1 MGTEPVTLKAFAVQD
16 PLVTVNANGVLSE
29 ATVNG
34 VKNQT
39 RVHPGKTATVV
50 LTADALHY
58 QPTLSIASGT
68 VTNWKEPSSMGAS
81 ANTYTFTMGTEAVAL
96 KAAASQKRKLSWTE
110 KGAVISSV
118 KYNGA
123 ILSRDDYVIPGGTVQ
138 INAALQTGYV
148 DLVITASPSPG
159 QISNG
164 AFVMPDSDVEVTVS
178 ATPTLTW
185 TNKDGVNP
193 VVKYGSNGSHDTEVK
208 EGIPTPVS
216 AGKEVYIK
224 VEGKNGGLLDKWGGY
239 YSMECAVTVEVTPK
253 HKPDKSNLT
262 GEYVFSMPDSPVTLT
277 TLITNDAS
285 VCITGETLIT
295 LADGSSKQVKE
306 MNGTEELR
314 VWNHMTGAYDTAPVA
329 YLIDH
334 GGEETE
340 QQITHLYFSDGS
352 DLEII
357 GEHVFYDADLGKYI
371 TLDGGAEA
379 YLGHHF
385 AKQNL
390 QCGTM
395 ERVALTDVKH
405 QVRVSGAYEVV
416 SSSYMSCF
424 TNGILTASAYIDKL
438 LNIFEIDP
446 QSMACNPFDVVS
458 DIQKYGLYSYEDLQ
472 EIATREE
479 FEAHNAA
486 FLKIAVGKGTL
497 TWDDLCEL
505 TQMYRA
511 YAKVSAVSARET
523 LGDWRNSIADTCRR
537 AFKGLLFE

>member
-1 MGTEPVTLKAFAVQD
+1 
-16 PLVTVNANGVLSE
+16 
-29 ATVNG
+29 
-34 VKNQT
+34 
-39 RVHPGKTATVV
+39 
-50 LTADALHY
+50 
-58 QPTLSIASGT
+58 
-68 VTNWKEPSSMGAS
+68 
-81 ANTYTFTMGTEAVAL
+81 
-96 KAAASQKRKLSWTE
+96 
-110 KGAVISSV
+110 
-118 KYNGA
+118 
-123 ILSRDDYVIPGGTVQ
+123 
-138 INAALQTGYV
+138 
-148 DLVITASPSPG
+148 
-159 QISNG
+159 
-164 AFVMPDSDVEVTVS
+164 
-178 ATPTLTW
+178 
-185 TNKDGVNP
+185 
-193 VVKYGSNGSHDTEVK
+193 
-208 EGIPTPVS
+208 
-216 AGKEVYIK
+216 
-224 VEGKNGGLLDKWGGY
+224 
-239 YSMECAVTVEVTPK
+239 MECAVTVEVTPK
-253 HKPDKSNLT
+253 HKPDSSDLT
-262 GEYVFSMPDSPVTLT
+262 GIYVFSMPDSPVKLT
-277 TLITNDAS
+277 TLVTDDQTE
-285 VCITGETLIT
+285 CITGETLIT

-306 MNGTEELR
+306 MNGTEELL

-390 QCGTM
+390 KSGTM

-405 QVRVSGAYEVV
+405 QVRVCGAYEVV
-416 SSSYMSCF
+416 SNSYMSCF

-523 LGDWRNSIADTCRR
+523 ASPASRIPQMFGNYFVRETKKAVQSLSDWRNSIVDTCRR
-537 AFKGLLFE
+537 TFERLLFE